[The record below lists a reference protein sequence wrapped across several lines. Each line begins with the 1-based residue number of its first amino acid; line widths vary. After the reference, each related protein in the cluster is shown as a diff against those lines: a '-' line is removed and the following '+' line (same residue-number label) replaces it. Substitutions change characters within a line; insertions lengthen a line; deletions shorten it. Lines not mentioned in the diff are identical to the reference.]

1 MEGMSPGRFSA
12 IHLMSAGQPLNP
24 NHELSLFIHDA
35 LRFVSAFIIPI
46 SQRAPHVYLS
56 ALPFTPE
63 GSLVARKF
71 CPRFPNT
78 LAITRGKPSQWPSV
92 VFTAEHHKD
101 RVKRMIFSPDES
113 TFASISPQTM
123 YVCDSET
130 GHCISGPFKLLNYGD
145 VYDACFSPDGKR
157 ILLGFYFY
165 AVIWDIEMGEEQFR
179 INGYDFAFIHHGEK
193 ITSTHE
199 VNEARILVQLW
210 DSTNGALISNRLLE
224 VNDARLT
231 RISPD
236 GHFLAVGR
244 KSEDVIEIWNL
255 KDGKDP
261 RRIAYPHGKLSS
273 LRFSP
278 TSDTLIAIFRE
289 EPRHVYLW
297 RLDTQE
303 MISFSHDFKYE
314 LHAIHSS
321 LTNYLFIERDFTA
334 EMWDV
339 STTGSKVVWETKY
352 SATSAVW
359 SICPSRDGHRLLVG
373 YESGNVRMWN
383 VDLEDSMGN
392 RAETIDTQDDTDTRL
407 VITISPSGKW
417 AATQLRQSYNVEFLD
432 TNIWGVVARA
442 DVEYKN
448 RMEIAFS
455 PDDNQAAFL
464 SKSLITMCDIMHSEE
479 RVSFDPWPKKD
490 VRFWKVAFQTCNDLV
505 ICAFSRDDSG
515 LLQVWHQQGPAGFE
529 CTYSL
534 DIETEPFPYPL
545 LAPDGLTIVIVHL
558 SSSAT
563 CYSWNHETAQ
573 FDPVDFDD
581 QLHIPWDSHPAYS
594 PDGKLFACW
603 SDEDSHV
610 RVWDTRTRQLVSKF
624 PTSEVYDIVFSPALI
639 DHSLGNRLIALRLTR
654 ENIIGLF
661 DAYNGHLYGQI
672 SGQENA
678 FMGFIRDGT
687 ALAYYSDDIGLRT
700 WEIADITAEIASL
713 TDEHRHSTDGLELMM
728 QGMRDGWVMGQDD
741 EPLFWVPIE
750 HRKDVYVPLCRVVI
764 KAPQVPTI
772 LDFSRS
778 RFGRKWT
785 ECIDKEWLRE
795 LEKKEKEVG
804 NLLE

>member
-130 GHCISGPFKLLNYGD
+130 GHCISGPFKLLNYGN

-157 ILLGFYFY
+157 VLVGFYSY
-165 AVIWDIEMGEEQFR
+165 AVVWDIEMGEEQFR
-179 INGYDFAFIHHGEK
+179 INGYDFAFVHHDET
-193 ITSTHE
+193 IASTHE
-199 VNEARILVQLW
+199 VDEARILVQLW
-210 DSTNGALISNRLLE
+210 DARNGALISDRLFE
-224 VNDARLT
+224 VNDAGLT

-244 KSEDVIEIWNL
+244 KSEDVIELWNL
-255 KDGKDP
+255 EDGKDSQRFP
-261 RRIAYPHGKLSS
+261 YPPGNLSS

-278 TSDTLIAIFRE
+278 TSDTLMAVFRE
-289 EPRHVYLW
+289 KLRHIYLW

-303 MISFSHDFKYE
+303 MVSFSHDFDYTP
-314 LHAIHSS
+314 HAIHSS
-321 LTNYLFIERDFTA
+321 LTNRLFIERDLTVG
-334 EMWDV
+334 MWDV
-339 STTGSKVVWETKY
+339 TTTGSKMIWETKS
-352 SATSAVW
+352 SATSALS

-373 YESGNVRMWN
+373 YYSGSVRMWSVN
-383 VDLEDSMGN
+383 LEDSTGN
-392 RAETIDTQDDTDTRL
+392 RTDTIDTQYVTNTQL
-407 VITISPSGKW
+407 VLTFSPSGKV
-417 AATQLRQSYNVEFLD
+417 AATVSLQSYNIEFLG
-432 TNIWGVVARA
+432 TNTWEIVART
-442 DVEYKN
+442 DVEYED
-448 RMEIAFS
+448 RMGIAFS
-455 PDDNQAAFL
+455 PDDNQAAIL
-464 SKSLITMCDIMHSEE
+464 CKHLITIWDIMHPEK
-479 RVSFDPWPKKD
+479 RVSFDPWPRKD
-490 VRFWKVAFQTCNDLV
+490 VWFWRVTFQTCNDLV
-505 ICAFSRDDSG
+505 VCAIFGDDSG
-515 LLQVWHQQGPAGFE
+515 LLQVWHRQDPAGFK

-534 DIETEPFPYPL
+534 DFKAHRNSNPF
-545 LAPDGLTIVIVHL
+545 LAPDGLTVVIVPDSS
-558 SSSAT
+558 SSSAI
-563 CYSWNHETAQ
+563 CYSWNHNTAQ
-573 FDPVDFDD
+573 FDPVHFDD
-581 QLHIPWDSHPAYS
+581 QLHIPWDSPPTYS

-624 PTSEVYDIVFSPALI
+624 PTSEVHWIALSPSLI
-639 DHSLGNRLIALRLTR
+639 DHSLGDRLIALRFTH
-654 ENIIGLF
+654 ENAIGIF
-661 DAYNGHLYGQI
+661 DAYNGHLHGQI
-672 SGQENA
+672 LGQENA
-678 FMGFIRDGT
+678 FTGFIRDGT
-687 ALAYYSDDIGLRT
+687 ALAYHGPNIGLRT
-700 WEIADITAEIASL
+700 WEVTDLTAEHQYSA
-713 TDEHRHSTDGLELMM
+713 DGHELLMRGMM
-728 QGMRDGWVMGQDD
+728 DGWVMGQDN

-750 HRKDVYVPLCRVVI
+750 HRKDVYVPQCKVVI
-764 KAPQVPTI
+764 EAPQVPTI
-772 LDFSRS
+772 LDSSNS
-778 RFGRKWT
+778 RFGRKWM